1 MLFMREASIMAE
13 TIDET
18 QLLQAKTRRTAVLQ
32 LAEEHGLLTAKDR
45 QIGGRF
51 SADLVERA
59 KQVTG
64 IASDTELLTYALA
77 KVALEDDFGQ
87 RLVARR
93 GRVPAGTF
101 FAG

>member
-1 MLFMREASIMAE
+1 MAGTTETTEGMRQAQAEARKAAI
-13 TIDET
+13 
-18 QLLQAKTRRTAVLQ
+18 LQ
-32 LAEEHGLLTAKDR
+32 LAREHGLLTAKDR
-45 QIGGRF
+45 QLGGRF
-51 SADLVERA
+51 PSDLVERA

-101 FAG
+101 LAG

>member
-1 MLFMREASIMAE
+1 MTRTSEGERQQQAEARKAAI
-13 TIDET
+13 
-18 QLLQAKTRRTAVLQ
+18 LQ
-32 LAEEHGLLTAKDR
+32 LAEENGLLATKDR
-45 QIGGRF
+45 QLGGRF
-51 SADLVERA
+51 SGDLVERA

-93 GRVPAGTF
+93 GRVPVGTLLAG
-101 FAG
+101 